1 MQGPGCSSLGYG
13 AMEELGPFRV
23 MSDGKTL
30 YLNPFSWNKGWQ
42 LQNYFIFFRRK
53 TFMKHLISSEQ
64 FFQTFSACLSKSIL
78 HSITVMSF

>member
-30 YLNPFSWNKGWQ
+30 YLNPYSWNKGWQ
-42 LQNYFIFFRRK
+42 LQYKVYFIFLQK
-53 TFMKHLISSEQ
+53 MAL
-64 FFQTFSACLSKSIL
+64 
-78 HSITVMSF
+78 